1 MKFETFDQSEEE
13 TWRDQQKKQWQ
24 RHRQRQWQRQI
35 HLENTFKEQPQ
46 RLVTLETFD
55 QSDEGTWLDQQK
67 GKDKDKDKDNDKDK
81 DTSRTTS
88 KSDPRDLWP
97 LRHLI
102 TMMRTDNLTKKVHWQ
117 WQRQNW
123 KIIENRYVS
132 TLLHSWSLS
141 SNKTQGLRYS
151 RSLSSNKSHGL
162 TGIRLFPR
170 AGNN

>member
-1 MKFETFDQSEEE
+1 MGTLWSKRTSPFLAVQNSSIGDLVPCLVGWSVTTNNQSLHNITE
-13 TWRDQQKKQWQ
+13 W
-24 RHRQRQWQRQI
+24 
-35 HLENTFKEQPQ
+35 PQ
-46 RLVTLETFD
+46 RLVTFETFD

-81 DTSRTTS
+81 DTSRTPS

-102 TMMRTDNLTKKVHWQ
+102 TMMRTDNLTKKVQWQ

-123 KIIENRYVS
+123 KIIQNRYVS

-141 SNKTQGLRYS
+141 SNKTQGLSYS

-162 TGIRLFPR
+162 TGDKALP
-170 AGNN
+170 